1 MRKLPLLTL
10 LLLAPRAVAQT
21 PADDWRTV
29 ETPHFRVHYPRDYEA
44 WSLRAASKLESIRS
58 AVAGQTGYAAE
69 TRADVIVVNP
79 IARANGLTYPLL
91 DTPRIVLFAQASE
104 PDEQIGEFGEW
115 IDLLTTHEM
124 THLVH
129 LVRPSRNP
137 TRRALEHLIPFGPIL
152 LSAPRWVNEGY
163 ATVIEGRLTGSGRP
177 SSSFRAAVL
186 RKWAES
192 GQLPTYAQLDSD
204 HRFLGMSMA
213 YLAGSAF
220 LEWLEARGGP
230 ASLRNLWSRMTARQ
244 SRNFTQAFEGV
255 FGDTPQRLYGQFTA
269 ELVERSVTVDRDAR
283 LAEGELW
290 QETKRS
296 SGDPAVSPD
305 GKQIALVIRDEHH
318 SKLVILSTAAES
330 EEEKKYNER
339 IEKMLA
345 RDPQDVAPVRTKPL
359 PRKPVH
365 SLTLPQGGDIESPRW
380 TRDGKSIL
388 FTHRTPDT
396 HGDLHRD
403 IFRWTPDDGVQRIT
417 HLADVYDA
425 DPFPDG
431 RTAVAV
437 RARFG
442 MTQLVTIDLATGEV
456 KPLTEPSIE
465 RVISHPRVNPRDGRI
480 AYVAH
485 TNGAWQLVVSG
496 CQVAGLPGCQG
507 AASPDFT
514 SGIGQLGNPA
524 TNIATP
530 EWSGDDIFATV
541 LSNGSIDIFR
551 FPAAEP
557 VTRMSGGA
565 FQPAPSPDGRLFFMA
580 LDPDGFNLRV
590 LKRIEAV
597 PPRAVA
603 PQHKTMPPPFAAQA
617 LPPPRQYGLG
627 RQELTWIL
635 SGNDAPSAHT
645 TEIGVRAGDVIG
657 RLDTIAVASIGSDRS
672 PRGATIAALW
682 QGWPIALR
690 GQAYSAREPIGKQH
704 GLELRGLWTGI
715 YPMHILDVSAGSL
728 WGAGAPAGGFF
739 TASLRAHQR
748 QLREHVAI
756 AAESKHARAFGR
768 IETKLGNI
776 RFGAEA
782 QRDQSRRNA
791 NVLLGGI
798 APTILPES
806 AVANRILDPALETA
820 TLAGTRYTGTR
831 VDLSLSGLTLFYRQ
845 HRMNE
850 RLNEEGVEIATRM
863 PAMPLLKTPALDL
876 TAGAARVLQ
885 RTRWWIGVRL
895 SP

>member
-1 MRKLPLLTL
+1 ML
-10 LLLAPRAVAQT
+10 
-21 PADDWRTV
+21 
-29 ETPHFRVHYPRDYEA
+29 
-44 WSLRAASKLESIRS
+44 
-58 AVAGQTGYAAE
+58 G
-69 TRADVIVVNP
+69 
-79 IARANGLTYPLL
+79 
-91 DTPRIVLFAQASE
+91 
-104 PDEQIGEFGEW
+104 
-115 IDLLTTHEM
+115 
-124 THLVH
+124 
-129 LVRPSRNP
+129 
-137 TRRALEHLIPFGPIL
+137 
-152 LSAPRWVNEGY
+152 APRWVNEGY
-163 ATVIEGRLTGSGRP
+163 ATLIEGRLTGSGRP
-177 SSSFRAAVL
+177 SSTFRAAVL

-204 HRFLGMSMA
+204 RRFLGMSMA

-220 LEWLEARGGP
+220 LEWLEARSGP

-244 SRNFTQAFEGV
+244 SRSFAQAFEGV

-269 ELVERSVTVDRDAR
+269 ELTERAVTVDRDAPLR
-283 LAEGELW
+283 EGELW

-305 GKQIALVIRDEHH
+305 GKQIALVIRNERR

-330 EEEKKYNER
+330 EEEKKDNER
-339 IEKMLA
+339 IAKMLA
-345 RDPQDVAPVRTKPL
+345 RDPQDVAPVRAKPL

-365 SLTLPQGGDIESPRW
+365 SLTLPEGGDIESPRW

-388 FTHRTPDT
+388 FTHRTPDI

-403 IFRWTPDDGVQRIT
+403 IFRWTPDDGVRRIT
-417 HLADVYDA
+417 HLADVSDA
-425 DPFPDG
+425 DPFSDG

-442 MTQLVTIDLATGEV
+442 MTQLVTIDLAAGEV
-456 KPLTEPSIE
+456 KPLTEPSID

-485 TNGAWQLVVSG
+485 MSGAWQLVVIG

-507 AASPDFT
+507 AASPDST
-514 SGIGQLGNPA
+514 AGTGQFGSPA

-530 EWSGDDIFATV
+530 EWSGDNILATV
-541 LSNGSIDIFR
+541 LAKGSIDIFR

-580 LDPDGFNLRV
+580 LDPDGFNVRV
-590 LKRIEAV
+590 LPHVEPA
-597 PPRAVA
+597 PPRTVLDRSLVPALP
-603 PQHKTMPPPFAAQA
+603 PQRATPVNFAAQP
-617 LPPPRQYGLG
+617 LSPPREYGLG
-627 RQELTWIL
+627 REELTWIV

-682 QGWPIALR
+682 QGWPVALR
-690 GQAYSAREPIGKQH
+690 AQAYAAREPIGKQH
-704 GLELRGLWTGI
+704 GLELRGLWTGV
-715 YPMHILDVSAGSL
+715 YPLYELDLASGVLWSAGSAPPNR
-728 WGAGAPAGGFF
+728 GAFF

-748 QLREHVAI
+748 QLREHFAI
-756 AAESKHARAFGR
+756 AAELKHARAFGR
-768 IETKLGNI
+768 IEARAGNI
-776 RFGAEA
+776 RLGAEA
-782 QRDQSRRNA
+782 QRDQSRRNEII
-791 NVLLGGI
+791 LLGGV

-806 AVANRILDPALETA
+806 AIANRIIDPALETG
-820 TLAGTRYTGTR
+820 TLAGTRYTGAR

>member
-10 LLLAPRAVAQT
+10 LLLAPRAIAQT

-44 WSLRAASKLESIRS
+44 WSLRAASKLESIRR
-58 AVAGQTGYAAE
+58 AVAEQTGYAAE
-69 TRADVIVVNP
+69 MRADVIVVNP

-137 TRRALEHLIPFGPIL
+137 TRRALEHLLPLGPIL
-152 LSAPRWVNEGY
+152 LGAPRWVNEGY

-177 SSSFRAAVL
+177 SSAFRAAVL

-192 GQLPTYAQLDSD
+192 GQLPAYAQLDSD
-204 HRFLGMSMA
+204 RRFLGMSMA

-220 LEWLEARGGP
+220 LEWLEARSGP
-230 ASLRNLWSRMTARQ
+230 AGLRNLWARMTARE
-244 SRNFTQAFEGV
+244 SRSFAQAFAGV

-269 ELVERSVTVDRDAR
+269 ELTKGSVSTELR
-283 LAEGELW
+283 EGELW

-305 GKQIALVIRDEHH
+305 GKQLALVIRNEHR

-330 EEEKKYNER
+330 EEEKKYDER
-339 IEKMLA
+339 IAKMLA

-359 PRKPVH
+359 ARKPVH
-365 SLTLPQGGDIESPRW
+365 SLTLPEGGDIESPRW
-380 TRDGKSIL
+380 TRDGQSIL
-388 FTHRTPDT
+388 FTHRAPDV

-403 IFRWTPDDGVQRIT
+403 IFRWTPEDRVKRVT

-425 DPFPDG
+425 DPLPDG

-456 KPLTEPSIE
+456 KPMTEPSID
-465 RVISHPRVNPRDGRI
+465 RVVSHPRVNPRDGRL

-485 TNGAWQLVVSG
+485 TNGAWQLVIG
-496 CQVAGLPGCQG
+496 CQVAGLPGCQ
-507 AASPDFT
+507 ADWT
-514 SGIGQLGNPA
+514 SATGQPGNSA

-530 EWSGDDIFATV
+530 EWSEDDTIFATV
-541 LSNGSIDIFR
+541 LANAAIDIYR

-580 LDPDGFNLRV
+580 LDPDGFNVRV
-590 LKRIEAV
+590 LPRIEVVAPHAAA
-597 PPRAVA
+597 PPRNL
-603 PQHKTMPPPFAAQA
+603 PPPFAAQA
-617 LPPPRQYGLG
+617 FPPPREYGLG

-635 SGNDAPSAHT
+635 SGSDAPSAHT

-657 RLDTIAVASIGSDRS
+657 RLDTIAIASIGSF
-672 PRGATIAALW
+672 RGATIAALW
-682 QGWPIALR
+682 KGWPVDVRA
-690 GQAYSAREPIGKQH
+690 QAYTAPKQH
-704 GLELRGLWTGI
+704 GLELRGLWNGV
-715 YPMHILDVSAGSL
+715 YPQSEVGVEAGSL

-739 TASLRAHQR
+739 TATLHTRQR
-748 QLREHVAI
+748 QLREHFAI

-768 IETKLGNI
+768 IETRLGGI
-776 RFGAEA
+776 RLGAEA
-782 QRDQSRRNA
+782 QRDQSRRDENI
-791 NVLLGGI
+791 LLGGI

-806 AVANRILDPALETA
+806 AVANRVLDPALETA
-820 TLAGTRYTGTR
+820 TLAGTRYTGAR
-831 VDLSLSGLTLFYRQ
+831 ADLSLSGITLFYRQ

-850 RLNEEGVEIATRM
+850 RLNEEGVEFATRM